1 MSGPFEKLIAIQQD
15 NDLLR
20 QKIAHSKLKRTEAS
34 RNAEKMAEENYYLE
48 KALNDV
54 RDQIAKLKSEQ
65 EALSSMRSHRRSS
78 SRNSAF

>member
-20 QKIAHSKLKRTEAS
+20 HKIALSKLKRTEAR

-54 RDQIAKLKSEQ
+54 KDRIAKLKSEQ
-65 EALSSMRSHRRSS
+65 EALSSKRSRRRSS
-78 SRNSAF
+78 SRNSAY

>member
-1 MSGPFEKLIAIQQD
+1 MSGSFEKLIAIQQD

-20 QKIAHSKLKRTEAS
+20 HKIALSKLKRTEAS

-54 RDQIAKLKSEQ
+54 RDRIAKLKSEQ
-65 EALSSMRSHRRSS
+65 EALSSKRSRRRSS
-78 SRNSAF
+78 SRNSVY